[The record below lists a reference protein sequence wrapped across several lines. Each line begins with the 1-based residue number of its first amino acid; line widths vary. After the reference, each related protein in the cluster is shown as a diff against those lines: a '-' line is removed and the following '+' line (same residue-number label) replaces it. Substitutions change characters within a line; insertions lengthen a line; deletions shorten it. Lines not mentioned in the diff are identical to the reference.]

1 MNIRQGMFRLWVIAS
16 VLFVI
21 AVGVSSYSGIRQEF
35 KDAYTDWDAVVKEYG
50 GYTLYPTDCEKA
62 RGTAGTDYSVSK
74 ELCWYRIEDFRRLF
88 PEYNNVSDR
97 VLDQKLYAKV
107 GQPIQKLHPWV
118 KLMETVAVAV
128 AVPLAVFALGW
139 SLFWAFA
146 GFRGSSS
153 DKGGQGATA

>member
-62 RGTAGTDYSVSK
+62 RGTAGTDY
-74 ELCWYRIEDFRRLF
+74 
-88 PEYNNVSDR
+88 
-97 VLDQKLYAKV
+97 
-107 GQPIQKLHPWV
+107 
-118 KLMETVAVAV
+118 
-128 AVPLAVFALGW
+128 
-139 SLFWAFA
+139 
-146 GFRGSSS
+146 
-153 DKGGQGATA
+153 